1 MQQIP
6 HAAAINCNVR
16 ASVAVEVTDISL
28 DELSEVDRL
37 RLEDPVLRSSREA
50 IDAYLEQLRLSAA
63 TAKAGASSSGG
74 AQSGAQS
81 GAEAPQSGN
90 TAESGAEGVG

>member
-1 MQQIP
+1 MSRDAQKGMPNPRLIP
-6 HAAAINCNVR
+6 TTSAADSINPATTPNTMAPAVKASVRPKALR
-16 ASVAVEVTDISL
+16 AS
-28 DELSEVDRL
+28 
-37 RLEDPVLRSSREA
+37 
-50 IDAYLEQLRLSAA
+50 YLEQLRLSAA